1 MYWTWAV
8 AMETAVPSYLSL
20 GHKQALASNVIPV
33 NMRESD
39 EKGMDPFGSIS
50 PFSTVWMSF
59 CVDYLDCA
67 GCYQP
72 AHSLQGHCWVIYHG
86 RGAFTGVFVC
96 FLHPSALMLA
106 CKWKKGVRMS
116 QEKLSFW
123 SYLFHHVLPCIYS
136 HFLFISIPF
145 GCAWSTM
152 WEMLCFS
159 CLVDI
164 HLRGTSLGRFW
175 WKGILRNVQLWWN
188 RGWLGL
194 GKESW
199 HMHISRKKENTTN
212 ESRPFWENLLF
223 RLVSF

>member
-1 MYWTWAV
+1 MSFQSTWGRAMRKGWT
-8 AMETAVPSYLSL
+8 LL
-20 GHKQALASNVIPV
+20 
-33 NMRESD
+33 
-39 EKGMDPFGSIS
+39 DPFL
-50 PFSTVWMSF
+50 PFPHFWMSF

-106 CKWKKGVRMS
+106 CKWKKGVRVS

-123 SYLFHHVLPCIYS
+123 SYLFHHILPCIYS

-145 GCAWSTM
+145 GCALSTM

-188 RGWLGL
+188 NRLIG
-194 GKESW
+194 SW
-199 HMHISRKKENTTN
+199 ERKLTHAHLQEERKHNKWVSSGT
-212 ESRPFWENLLF
+212 LLF
-223 RLVSF
+223 HLVSF